1 MPVIAR
7 TNISLAGGGNAL
19 MLNQSNFQITEL
31 PRFVNDP
38 SYWKANT
45 LSIVSRSEVK
55 QPVQTSTVSESDTPV
70 AIETQ

>member
-1 MPVIAR
+1 
-7 TNISLAGGGNAL
+7 